1 MTSVWQSHWILLAV
15 AGAGCGLVFT
25 FSALAVQALLERRR
39 LDRFHELELVPN
51 ILMTRYPV
59 LFIGRNR
66 SLFRLS
72 GDFLELPIYL
82 KEHGYQVEE
91 VELNIRGL
99 SEEAILANLSA
110 LLSSPLNGSKI
121 HLFLPQQFV
130 DAAYDLAFSGHPNLA
145 SLTVI
150 GTSRSALQ
158 MERIHLR
165 PPRVP
170 LHLRPD
176 LKPQIA
182 KFDFQTERSTLDHL
196 VSLAESDLR

>member
-1 MTSVWQSHWILLAV
+1 MSVII
-15 AGAGCGLVFT
+15 
-25 FSALAVQALLERRR
+25 FSAIAALALVAITLTLQLVLQKRR
-39 LDRFHELELVPN
+39 LKRFHDLQLIPN
-51 ILMTRYPV
+51 ILLTTHPV

-82 KEHGYQVEE
+82 REHGFQVEE
-91 VELNIRGL
+91 VELQTRGL
-99 SEEAILANLSA
+99 KKADILKCVSSLLQQTQSER
-110 LLSSPLNGSKI
+110 SSKT
-121 HLFLPQQFV
+121 HLFLPEALGESAF
-130 DAAYDLAFSGHPNLA
+130 DLAFDGHPNLA

-150 GTSRSALQ
+150 GAD
-158 MERIHLR
+158 RINRVQLR

-170 LHLRPD
+170 LHVRPD

-182 KFDFQTERSTLDHL
+182 KFDFQTERSTLDHV